1 MDPPL
6 LAGFERRARRRGHG
20 LVVGVH
26 GEGLDGGAGVVAHQ
40 RCGHCG
46 AAAGV
51 AAAAAVDAGGVGGRG
66 VVGAGGAAAAVLL
79 LLVFLEGGEVGF
91 EEAVF
96 AAEVG
101 EVGGGG
107 VGGRRVVALDEALQ
121 SVEPLDS

>member
-1 MDPPL
+1 MYPPL

-40 RCGHCG
+40 RCGHGG

-66 VVGAGGAAAAVLL
+66 VVGAGGAAAGVLL
-79 LLVFLEGGEVGF
+79 LLFLEGGEVGF

-96 AAEVG
+96 AAEIG

-107 VGGRRVVALDEALQ
+107 VGGRRVVVLDEALQ